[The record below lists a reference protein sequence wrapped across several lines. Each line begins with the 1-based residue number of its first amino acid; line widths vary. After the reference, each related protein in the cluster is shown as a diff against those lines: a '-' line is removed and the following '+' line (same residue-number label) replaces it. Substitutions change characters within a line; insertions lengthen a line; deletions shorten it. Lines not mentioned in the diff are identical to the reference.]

1 MPPNSPYA
9 HEEDRASTKEMYYGT
24 DSKPPLVD
32 SGLIPVRQPQDD
44 IERNPQEQK
53 IPAGNNGPEEAP
65 EVVSYAPHYSSP
77 TSPYPSQGY
86 PPSQAPYGAPS
97 EGGTAAP
104 PKKSRT
110 KRIVIIVG
118 ILLFII
124 IAAVLGGVLGTQ
136 LNKKSS
142 DSNAGDNTGSNDG
155 SQSPNSNTTTIS
167 TTPSTA
173 LQAIDRTGIATTARA
188 DGQGMLMYYQS
199 SNGSVI
205 ETFFPNDAL
214 SSSSDTY
221 RPSQSTILP
230 ISDIA
235 TGSPMSAISY
245 TTNST
250 LYRQLFYART
260 DLRIMQ
266 THTTNTTTSWSTPSQ
281 VSPQAPDQYLFS
293 GSSGLC
299 AVPFSFTSNGA
310 FVGARVYYS
319 QKSNWVQELF
329 WDQARHG
336 IDDVWTQGQ
345 NFLGAAAQS
354 GTACGVTYGNGDA
367 YTNVWYR
374 NQSTGAV
381 THTYLTNNGRN
392 GGWVDTQETALSN
405 NNVFTPA
412 SGTAFEAV
420 SDGAGNVQYLYYEG
434 EDGNLKMVSSTA
446 ASPGS
451 AEGTF
456 LSFGPVSGG
465 KIGAYF
471 VGGSP
476 LVVSQFNSSEL
487 RAQRIAR
494 QGSVLGNGTFVG

>member
-1 MPPNSPYA
+1 MTNS
-9 HEEDRASTKEMYYGT
+9 SM
-24 DSKPPLVD
+24 
-32 SGLIPVRQPQDD
+32 LI
-44 IERNPQEQK
+44 NM
-53 IPAGNNGPEEAP
+53 
-65 EVVSYAPHYSSP
+65 
-77 TSPYPSQGY
+77 T
-86 PPSQAPYGAPS
+86 
-97 EGGTAAP
+97 
-104 PKKSRT
+104 
-110 KRIVIIVG
+110 
-118 ILLFII
+118 
-124 IAAVLGGVLGTQ
+124 
-136 LNKKSS
+136 S

-250 LYRQLFYART
+250 LYVRPPLLPSSSPLTPPPQRQLFYART

-392 GGWVDTQETALSN
+392 GGWVD
-405 NNVFTPA
+405 
-412 SGTAFEAV
+412 SG
-420 SDGAGNVQYLYYEG
+420 
-434 EDGNLKMVSSTA
+434 
-446 ASPGS
+446 
-451 AEGTF
+451 F
-456 LSFGPVSGG
+456 LLFLIP
-465 KIGAYF
+465 F
-471 VGGSP
+471 
-476 LVVSQFNSSEL
+476 
-487 RAQRIAR
+487 
-494 QGSVLGNGTFVG
+494 